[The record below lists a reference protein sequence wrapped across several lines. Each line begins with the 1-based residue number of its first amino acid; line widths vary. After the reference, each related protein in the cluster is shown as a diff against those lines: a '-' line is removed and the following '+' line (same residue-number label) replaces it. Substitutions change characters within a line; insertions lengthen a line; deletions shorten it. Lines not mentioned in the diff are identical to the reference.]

1 MVTDRSGCPCRPIP
15 QVCCQSGHCSS
26 FPAVIEYVTASS
38 FTSKADTVPTASPTG
53 ARALISN
60 EYESALNLGGRGLHA
75 AVVAV
80 SVGDHR
86 PALAL

>member
-1 MVTDRSGCPCRPIP
+1 MAPNSTGMLPVRSLFL
-15 QVCCQSGHCSS
+15 V
-26 FPAVIEYVTASS
+26 PAVIEYVTVSS

>member
-1 MVTDRSGCPCRPIP
+1 MRYNYWGQVT
-15 QVCCQSGHCSS
+15 
-26 FPAVIEYVTASS
+26 
-38 FTSKADTVPTASPTG
+38 
-53 ARALISN
+53 RALISN